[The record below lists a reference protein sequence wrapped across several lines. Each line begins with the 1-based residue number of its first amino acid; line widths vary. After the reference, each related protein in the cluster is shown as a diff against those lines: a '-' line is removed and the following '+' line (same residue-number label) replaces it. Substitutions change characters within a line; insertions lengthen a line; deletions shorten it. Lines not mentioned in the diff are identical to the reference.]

1 MNNHEEKIVASR
13 LHYHS
18 KGQYERQFKKWGFRK
33 YSKAERWAVVS
44 RKVAWRQTQGKRTV
58 VRKDGEEVSQE
69 RLNKERRHASAMDL
83 VRFGMLLSRSSTL
96 NGTTPARVNQRRRT
110 SSIYRPGGDTRWIS
124 LIINS

>member
-1 MNNHEEKIVASR
+1 MNDHEYKIIVIC

-44 RKVAWRQTQGKRTV
+44 RKIAWRQTQGKRTV

-83 VRFGMLLSRSSTL
+83 VQFGMFLSRSNSL
-96 NGTTPARVNQRRRT
+96 HGTTSARVYQSHRYQLIF
-110 SSIYRPGGDTRWIS
+110 SI
-124 LIINS
+124 

>member
-1 MNNHEEKIVASR
+1 MIASR
-13 LHYHS
+13 LRCHS
-18 KGQYERQFKKWGFRK
+18 KGQYERQFKNWGFRK

-58 VRKDGEEVSQE
+58 VRKDGEEISQE

-83 VRFGMLLSRSSTL
+83 VQFGMLPPRLSTL
-96 NGTTPARVNQRRRT
+96 NGTTPAGVNQGRRT
-110 SSIYRPGGDTRWIS
+110 SSIHRPDGDTRWIS